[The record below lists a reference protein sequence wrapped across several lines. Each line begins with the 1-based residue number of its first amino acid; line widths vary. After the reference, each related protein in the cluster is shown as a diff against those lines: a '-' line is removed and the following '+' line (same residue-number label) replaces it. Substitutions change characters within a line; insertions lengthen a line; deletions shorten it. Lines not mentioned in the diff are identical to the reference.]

1 MKSRILCALLVV
13 FLFASMLPLTVS
25 AADPTVTVGFSN
37 IATEKR
43 FSVDVAPGETKY
55 VTTND
60 AKEFVAWTDAAA
72 PADKFVKLEYPTDGK
87 ATLKVTLKNINADCT
102 STAYKSPCIE
112 FKAGEYAVAID
123 VVGENTLTHGNSACI
138 FYEAAKGLTI
148 SGAGTLT
155 LNNSAS
161 VDGSI
166 WARGGDLLLKNT
178 KINFKLTVDNTS
190 VHNAILSAK
199 GNVNIEGCKINSET
213 TGGAL
218 VFMGTMTDKEGRY
231 TLDTATDRF
240 VKIKDSEIVHKS
252 SVRGFSTKTPVSIS
266 NSTMTMTLTK
276 TTNSTAL
283 FTVAPTFEGDY
294 TAIAGLAKNAEKLDK
309 LKVFDAKK
317 LGSYTYFHMV
327 PGIVQLLPT
336 EPPTQPTEPEAT
348 TPDAT
353 TPDATTPNATTPDA
367 TTPDATTPDAT
378 TPDATTPDATT
389 PDESKPAQDNKPDES
404 KPATDTDTTGQDEQ
418 QSGNALKVV
427 LIIVI
432 VLLVAAG
439 ATVGVLFYL
448 KKKKG

>member
-55 VTTND
+55 VTSND
-60 AKEFVAWTDAAA
+60 AKEFVAWTDAAE
-72 PADKFVKLEYPTDGK
+72 PADKFVKLEYPADGK
-87 ATLKVTLKNINADCT
+87 ATLKVTLKNIDADCT
-102 STAYKSPCIE
+102 SSAYKSPCIE
-112 FKAGEYAVAID
+112 FKAGEYAVVMD
-123 VVGENTLTHGNSACI
+123 VQGTNSLTHGNSACI

-148 SGAGTLT
+148 TGAGTLT

-178 KINFKLTVDNTS
+178 KININCTIENTS
-190 VHNAILSAK
+190 IHSAILSAK
-199 GNVNIEGCKINSET
+199 GNVNIEGCKLVTKTS
-213 TGGAL
+213 GGAL
-218 VFMGTMTDKEGRY
+218 VFMGTMTEKVGRH
-231 TLDTATDRF
+231 TLDEATDRF
-240 VKIKDSEIVHKS
+240 VKIKDSEITHTSK
-252 SVRGFSTKTPVSIS
+252 VRGFSTKTPVSIS
-266 NSTMTMTLTK
+266 NSTMTMTLTSTGSS
-276 TTNSTAL
+276 TTL
-283 FTVAPTFEGDY
+283 FTVAPTFEGEY

-353 TPDATTPNATTPDA
+353 TPDVTTPNATTPDA

-439 ATVGVLFYL
+439 ATVGILFYL